1 MFGLSF
7 LSLGFHLGYHS
18 GNIKMMERV
27 GQTEKKK
34 NGGRRVGSSMSE
46 LLNDQEKPE
55 TAHINVT
62 YVLRGEKFR
71 ENWRTFTVLTDC

>member
-7 LSLGFHLGYHS
+7 LSDSIILG
-18 GNIKMMERV
+18 IVQVKVRKMMERV

-34 NGGRRVGSSMSE
+34 KKNGGRRVGSSMWE

-62 YVLRGEKFR
+62 YALIGANVSWKL
-71 ENWRTFTVLTDC
+71 ENFHQR